1 MELKSEI
8 VEGEGKV
15 VEINEAGKKGNI
27 KRIIR
32 GFSMVRF

>member
-15 VEINEAGKKGNI
+15 VEINEAGKKEI
-27 KRIIR
+27 
-32 GFSMVRF
+32 